1 MDILDIILGSALTPQ
16 GEIESFAARAE
27 KAVADANAAVSNI
40 ESITEQTNANNAAA
54 QDALDTVNEALNNLN
69 IPESIAGEVNTELDK
84 LAFELTNINTTNM
97 NSTRLIIHKPN
108 GNTTNL
114 DNLVKYYTSAGQNT
128 DGTMTQKAITNAIN
142 TAIENIEIPEPNTV
156 NLGAQNA
163 NKVVIVGADG
173 KIVPSASATE
183 EMILSGG
190 GGSQGGGSDEPS
202 IPTTNTGIVGIRINY
217 TTSTTTGNQN
227 LNNSRKIIEK

>member
-114 DNLVKYYTSAGQNT
+114 DNLVTFCLIKCLMKCNFFKNSLSSSSLRIFLFNCFTYCF
-128 DGTMTQKAITNAIN
+128 
-142 TAIENIEIPEPNTV
+142 V
-156 NLGAQNA
+156 NLFFLCYYH
-163 NKVVIVGADG
+163 D
-173 KIVPSASATE
+173 
-183 EMILSGG
+183 
-190 GGSQGGGSDEPS
+190 
-202 IPTTNTGIVGIRINY
+202 
-217 TTSTTTGNQN
+217 
-227 LNNSRKIIEK
+227 